1 MCAWA
6 GWCYSSLVIDFIVGR
21 PGSPLLSFKISDQ
34 HSNNLIWLHRFSFG
48 FAFFLFCICLSN
60 RWTPS
65 GFKLIGLHFFFWL
78 RTFLCYLE
86 GNQCFYVFRSEQCSQ
101 YFTVSQPFSGQ
112 ARSDHFHRC
121 VNLKMSS
128 RNFHF
133 DYWAFPWILPI
144 LLTCLFNLPT
154 TRCTDHLTSHAGSSH
169 WTTN

>member
-48 FAFFLFCICLSN
+48 FAFFYFVFSSPTDEHLQVLNWLGC
-60 RWTPS
+60 T
-65 GFKLIGLHFFFWL
+65 FFFWP

-154 TRCTDHLTSHAGSSH
+154 TPCTDHLTSHAGSSH